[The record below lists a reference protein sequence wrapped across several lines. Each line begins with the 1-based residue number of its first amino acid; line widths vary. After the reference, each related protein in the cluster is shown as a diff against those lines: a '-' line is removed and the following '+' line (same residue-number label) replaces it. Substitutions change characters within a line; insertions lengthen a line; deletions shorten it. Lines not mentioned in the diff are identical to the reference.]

1 MRTPSKAKKL
11 ALFASGT
18 GSNVRRI
25 HAHFTSGSE
34 VEIAVLVCNRP
45 EAPVVRFA
53 REKNIPVHLLT
64 RDDLSDPVPLINAM
78 EAARVD
84 LIVLAGFLWKIP
96 EELVKAFPKR
106 ILNIHPALLPRYGGK
121 GMYGMRV
128 HEAIIAAGET
138 ESGITIHLVN
148 EHYDEGEILFQARCP
163 VYPEDTPEQLAER
176 IHHLEHQHFPEIIE
190 HYLSTIS

>member
-148 EHYDEGEILFQARCP
+148 EHYDDGEILFQARCP